1 MILTHEGIIIEMGN
15 NLIRTQTGITVNIKM
30 PIEFNSLIGIMDEIV
45 ETEKQLIK
53 FNKLAVDGI
62 VEKIEIKR

>member
-1 MILTHEGIIIEMGN
+1 
-15 NLIRTQTGITVNIKM
+15 M

-62 VEKIEIKR
+62 VQSIEIKR

>member
-1 MILTHEGIIIEMGN
+1 MILTHEGITIEMGN

-30 PIEFNSLIGIMDEIV
+30 PIEFNSLIGIMDKIV

-62 VEKIEIKR
+62 VQSIEIKR

>member
-1 MILTHEGIIIEMGN
+1 MILTHEGITIEMGN

-45 ETEKQLIK
+45 
-53 FNKLAVDGI
+53 
-62 VEKIEIKR
+62 